1 MNALPNDILSII
13 TNYIDLEGFKT
24 LRLLN
29 SSYNQNINN
38 IFEKNKFIINE
49 LNIRLGLDKTQFVK
63 NQKFIDNFI
72 IYHKSNI
79 YLPLQL
85 VLDDYILYFDNII
98 NYYLY
103 TDSIIYRLV
112 ANSDDVLNY
121 YSYDNICCKSKIDLP
136 YLEGYTYVCN
146 KCLNIEK
153 GEEGYFKMQNNLMF
167 CKSCNLIRCQISY
180 RDFEIV
186 PKERHH
192 CCRIC
197 NNYKINQLCDY

>member
-1 MNALPNDILSII
+1 MNRLPVELLSII
-13 TNYIDLEGFKT
+13 VNYIDLEDFKK

-29 SSYNQNINN
+29 SFYNKNINN
-38 IFEKNKFIINE
+38 IVEKNKFIINE

-63 NQKFIDNFI
+63 NQKFIDRFM

-85 VLDDYILYFDNII
+85 VLDDYILYFDNTI

-103 TDSIIYRLV
+103 TDTIIYRLV

-121 YSYDNICCKSKIDLP
+121 YNYDNICCKQEINLP
-136 YLEGYTYVCN
+136 YIEGYTYVCN
-146 KCLNIEK
+146 KCLNIQK
-153 GEEGYFKMQNNLMF
+153 GEEGFIKMQNNLMF
-167 CKSCNLIRCQISY
+167 CKSCNLIRCHVSMSDY
-180 RDFEIV
+180 NKP
-186 PKERHH
+186 PKERHY

-197 NNYKINQLCDY
+197 NPCRTNQIYDY